1 MTSRCW
7 RRTGWFVA
15 AVASARMG
23 PAAEGVDGAEALAF
37 SPALQ
42 EAAAAALQ
50 EAGWVDVAEDA
61 GEPAACRH
69 G

>member
-1 MTSRCW
+1 
-7 RRTGWFVA
+7 
-15 AVASARMG
+15 MG
-23 PAAEGVDGAEALAF
+23 PAAEGVDGAEAPAI

-61 GEPAACRH
+61 GEPAARRH